1 MDETRAQMAA
11 GNPKA
16 LNQSLP
22 HDLQSILNELDRTDE
37 DARQLVASLTEA
49 QLNWHPSPTAWSVA
63 QCLAHLGQMNSVLTA
78 ALHTA
83 VRQADKDSV
92 MPRMPIQPGWFGRWF
107 IGQMEPPPRRRMKTP
122 RQGIPEAHK
131 SGEEILRAFIAAHDE
146 LRSLVH
152 DARDLDLN
160 RIRFRNPFIGL
171 LRYSVG
177 TALLVI
183 GAHDRRHLWQARQVR
198 AAMNP
203 ENAS

>member
-1 MDETRAQMAA
+1 MAT

-16 LNQSLP
+16 LNQSLSLP
-22 HDLQSILNELDRTDE
+22 DDLQSILNKLDRTDE
-37 DARQLVASLTEA
+37 EARQLVASLTEA
-49 QLNWHPSPTAWSVA
+49 QLNWRPSPTAWSVA

-78 ALHTA
+78 ALRTA
-83 VRQADKDSV
+83 VRQADKNSA
-92 MPRMPIQPGWFGRWF
+92 MPRKPIQPGWFGRWF
-107 IGQMEPPPRRRMKTP
+107 ISQMEPPPRRKMKSP
-122 RQGIPEAHK
+122 KQGIPEARK
-131 SGEEILRAFIAAHDE
+131 SKEEILRAFIAAHDE

-152 DARDLDLN
+152 DAQDLDLN

-183 GAHDRRHLWQARQVR
+183 GAHDRRHLWQARQVC

-203 ENAS
+203 